1 MDSSVD
7 YIVETDSMKRIP
19 PGGTLPMTSYPR
31 ESFLLDEDE
40 DLSEMGSGDGAKS
53 GRDSHGVRSFFD
65 DEPTTPEADPDNLPT
80 HPMRHPPTPP
90 LTANRLNDA
99 VPSSTI
105 FDRGL
110 PTPGLT
116 PTVSRANPQSAPQP
130 GPLADSPADLEGPQ
144 QDAFPTQT
152 AHLPFVLAYDSEILA
167 QQLTIVEKDA
177 LDEIDWKELIELRWK
192 QSSPQI
198 RDWVQYLRTEEARG
212 VDVVIARFNLV
223 VKWVVSEVLLTEDIH
238 ERARCITK
246 FIHIATHARR
256 YRNYATMYQIA
267 IALISNDVSSL
278 KKTWAL
284 VPAAEMLVM
293 TELEALVQPLKN
305 FHNLRLEMETATV
318 DDGCIPFIGE
328 CYYDIYPYRS

>member
-1 MDSSVD
+1 M
-7 YIVETDSMKRIP
+7 
-19 PGGTLPMTSYPR
+19 
-31 ESFLLDEDE
+31 
-40 DLSEMGSGDGAKS
+40 
-53 GRDSHGVRSFFD
+53 RSFFD
-65 DEPTTPEADPDNLPT
+65 EGATPEAETDGLPT
-80 HPMRHPPTPP
+80 PHPMRHPPTPP
-90 LTANRLNDA
+90 LTADRLKDPAPN
-99 VPSSTI
+99 STI

-116 PTVSRANPQSAPQP
+116 PTVSRVNHGFAPS
-130 GPLADSPADLEGPQ
+130 GHLADSPIEPQ
-144 QDAFPTQT
+144 QDFHQNTT
-152 AHLPFVLAYDSEILA
+152 ATHLPFILAYDSELLA
-167 QQLTIVEKDA
+167 QQFTVVEKDA

-223 VKWVVSEVLLTEDIH
+223 VKWVVSECVLTESIE

-246 FIHIATHARR
+246 YIHIATHARR

-267 IALISNDVSSL
+267 IALISNDVSRL

-318 DDGCIPFIGE
+318 EDGCIPFIGKS
-328 CYYDIYPYRS
+328 YHHVTLLNHKLTAV